1 MENNQE
7 KDELLK
13 KIEQLETQIF
23 LLEKNLIHDKLTGLK
38 TRTFFEDAVR
48 AYIDLIKNGD
58 NEKRRKATVIGEVSI
73 LFCDMNNFKLVND
86 TYGHFVGDDVLKEVS
101 QKIVK
106 ILREDDITARWGG
119 DEFAIVLVGVGQ
131 SDAVKKAWEICSN
144 ISNISFP
151 DTVGLKVSVAIGV
164 VTMKEGFSLEKI
176 VELADKAMY
185 EAKKANVYVCVSDP
199 ELSKQV
205 LSA

>member
-58 NEKRRKATVIGEVSI
+58 NEKRRKAT
-73 LFCDMNNFKLVND
+73 
-86 TYGHFVGDDVLKEVS
+86 FVGEDVLKEVS

-176 VELADKAMY
+176 VELADKA
-185 EAKKANVYVCVSDP
+185 
-199 ELSKQV
+199 
-205 LSA
+205 